1 MGTSQERR
9 PCRVS
14 NATRTGPLSEAMPA
28 CRGRRAD
35 HAQKDRVGTWEIPR
49 SARAIPL
56 LVRIGKGKPKADDER
71 TREVGPSSSSYKA
84 GEQGGAIRRGA
95 GGAKG
100 WDQGECKPAAHG
112 PDAEPG
118 NRVTGAGA
126 HTSNR
131 KTAVCRHSPEVGA
144 VCGKAART
152 DPRVSDLI
160 QSGKLRVGIG
170 LGTPLAVKNPTTG
183 EVRGPT
189 IDLGWALSAR
199 IGIDLVAIEYP
210 RPGAVIEAAGSNAWD
225 VAFLVVDA
233 NRAKQ
238 ADFSQPYLQTDST
251 YLVLADSSI
260 HNAADADQP
269 GIRIAVPR
277 GDGSDLELTRVLKR
291 AELVRTDTIDAALE
305 LVRVGSAHG
314 RAGPRPGPACGV
326 SQAARLSRS

>member
-1 MGTSQERR
+1 MELSCALSDRAMQVRCLRTSSGEETLAATGALDPDSTFGPMPSRKHQSYNGLTDAFRR
-9 PCRVS
+9 P
-14 NATRTGPLSEAMPA
+14 AA
-28 CRGRRAD
+28 
-35 HAQKDRVGTWEIPR
+35 AQ
-49 SARAIPL
+49 
-56 LVRIGKGKPKADDER
+56 
-71 TREVGPSSSSYKA
+71 
-84 GEQGGAIRRGA
+84 
-95 GGAKG
+95 
-100 WDQGECKPAAHG
+100 
-112 PDAEPG
+112 
-118 NRVTGAGA
+118 
-126 HTSNR
+126 
-131 KTAVCRHSPEVGA
+131 
-144 VCGKAART
+144 

-189 IDLGWALSAR
+189 IDLGRALSAR